1 LLKQVILLPNPE
13 TAFHVDEGRRLTVNE
28 GDRVHGGAKLHP
40 PDVGE
45 RRELQSALLHFLQG
59 VAKDVFLL
67 TERESEI
74 EELNRR
80 LSEREKA
87 LAAREEAMAWREQTV
102 VEENRKAQ
110 EDDPASPAHSANV
123 QHQTQKQDID
133 AAEKAL
139 ESRVAEVVLREN
151 LMAQREKAL
160 EERESASEGRVRH
173 LEDRE
178 QALRLAEQRVA
189 ASAALAQEEVK
200 RLRAEEK
207 QQLEE
212 RLEQRAAAL
221 EARVS
226 AALDAR
232 SQQTTLQQESK
243 DSQTAGSPC
252 GALNFVKAGLAAGG
266 ATGAAQAVGGVA
278 GVKTLGLQQY
288 KARAAGTSAG
298 SAGLSQTIN
307 EKAQLAELRKLAT
320 AAQAREEEE
329 CGRLRRELAEAQRRL
344 TEEAQSQAQLE
355 TRLREEGQRA
365 DQERTVRELQVAAAE
380 RQGEERLEA
389 VHRFV
394 SQVERLEEKVFL
406 PMADPQHLMRK
417 EGWPL
422 TTQFRAA
429 RESGG
434 QKCRPVGATQNARC
448 TAQRQGGWFPRSAGA
463 I

>member
-1 LLKQVILLPNPE
+1 
-13 TAFHVDEGRRLTVNE
+13 
-28 GDRVHGGAKLHP
+28 
-40 PDVGE
+40 
-45 RRELQSALLHFLQG
+45 
-59 VAKDVFLL
+59 
-67 TERESEI
+67 
-74 EELNRR
+74 
-80 LSEREKA
+80 
-87 LAAREEAMAWREQTV
+87 M

-110 EDDPASPAHSANV
+110 EEDPASPAHLANV

-232 SQQTTLQQESK
+232 SQQTTLQQELK

-252 GALNFVKAGLAAGG
+252 GALNFVKAGLAAGE

-298 SAGLSQTIN
+298 GAGLSQTIN

-320 AAQAREEEE
+320 AAQARDEEE

-344 TEEAQSQAQLE
+344 TEQAQSQAQLE
-355 TRLREEGQRA
+355 TRVREEGQRA

-394 SQVERLEEKVFL
+394 SQVERLEEKVLL
-406 PMADPQHLMRK
+406 PMADPNHLMRK